1 MPLWILTCLLFC
13 ASCAVLPRTGVA
25 AGVADWSC
33 RNFSSLSKISTS
45 IRDNLRLYEDQVFP
59 RRAGTRDSGKLR
71 GNIDASWVDAR
82 ADLRDAGRH
91 AVTGTYPYNIHT
103 GQSAY
108 RPSLVTVPSLALWS
122 LGKLKPLDAWEHLMG
137 GLAAGVDS
145 IYDLTSAFHNGVA
158 NPVLQSSVGLASI
171 DAANDTSDAIGTVVM
186 AATQNLPLGERSVDA
201 LSPNSFIHHDR
212 AYAAPYYTR
221 TDTQLNIDRLAADV
235 VSLNA
240 IRRHKVV
247 GSISGGAGGGNGGG
261 GIMGGGGGGMMGG
274 GMMCPGG
281 ID

>member
-13 ASCAVLPRTGVA
+13 ASCVVLPRTGVA

-59 RRAGTRDSGKLR
+59 RRAGTRDTGTLR
-71 GNIDASWVDAR
+71 GNI
-82 ADLRDAGRH
+82 DAGRH

-108 RPSLVTVPSLALWS
+108 RPSLVTGPPLALWS
-122 LGKLKPLDAWEHLMG
+122 LGKLKPLDARDHLMG

-240 IRRHKVV
+240 IRRHKVG
-247 GSISGGAGGGNGGG
+247 GSISGGGGGGN
-261 GIMGGGGGGMMGG
+261 GGGGMMGG

-281 ID
+281 IG